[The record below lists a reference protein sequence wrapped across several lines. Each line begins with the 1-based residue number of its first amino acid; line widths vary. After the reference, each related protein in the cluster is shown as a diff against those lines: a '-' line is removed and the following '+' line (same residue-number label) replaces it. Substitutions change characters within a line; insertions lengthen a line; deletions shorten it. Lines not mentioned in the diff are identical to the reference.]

1 MKNISV
7 EELNEILEKHEIW
20 LRGEEGGERAD
31 LWDTDLRGFDLIDI
45 NLSGADLRNSD
56 LGDANLMYADL
67 KYADL
72 KYTNLSYTNLS
83 DADLRGA
90 DLRGANLMGANL
102 SNTNLSNTNL
112 SDTDLSDADLMG
124 ANLSDTNLSDADLRG
139 ADLRGANLSDTDLSD
154 ADLMGANLSD
164 TDISD
169 ADLRGTNL
177 WDTDLSNT
185 NLKNVKTNINTIGY
199 NLACPEE
206 GSFIGYKRASGC
218 MVKLLILDDAKR
230 SSATTYKCRCD
241 KAKVLDIENAYTGE
255 KIEETKSDY
264 DPKFIYRVGE
274 IVTVE
279 DFDDNRWNECSTG
292 IHFFV
297 NKENALNY

>member
-72 KYTNLSYTNLS
+72 KYTDLSYTNLS

-102 SNTNLSNTNL
+102 SNTNLSNT
-112 SDTDLSDADLMG
+112 
-124 ANLSDTNLSDADLRG
+124 
-139 ADLRGANLSDTDLSD
+139 NLSDTDLSD

-264 DPKFIYRVGE
+264 DPEFIYRVGE
-274 IVTVE
+274 IITVD

>member
-1 MKNISV
+1 MKNISL
-7 EELNEILEKHEIW
+7 EELNEILKKHEMW
-20 LRGEEGGERAD
+20 LKGEKGGECAD
-31 LWDTDLRGFDLIDI
+31 LWNTDLSYADLTGA

-72 KYTNLSYTNLS
+72 KY
-83 DADLRGA
+83 
-90 DLRGANLMGANL
+90 
-102 SNTNLSNTNL
+102 
-112 SDTDLSDADLMG
+112 
-124 ANLSDTNLSDADLRG
+124 
-139 ADLRGANLSDTDLSD
+139 
-154 ADLMGANLSD
+154 
-164 TDISD
+164 
-169 ADLRGTNL
+169 
-177 WDTDLSNT
+177 TDLSNT

>member
-1 MKNISV
+1 MKNISQ
-7 EELNEILEKHEIW
+7 EELKEILKKHEMW
-20 LRGEEGGERAD
+20 LKGEEGGERAD
-31 LWDTDLRGFDLIDI
+31 LSNADLRGFDLSNI
-45 NLSGADLRNSD
+45 NLSGADLRNIDLSDTNLNYTDLSNADLWNSNLSYTDLIGADLWNSNLSESD
-56 LGDANLMYADL
+56 LNNANLS
-67 KYADL
+67 
-72 KYTNLSYTNLS
+72 YTNLRGANLSYTNLS
-83 DADLRGA
+83 YTDLRGA
-90 DLRGANLMGANL
+90 DLRYANLNNA
-102 SNTNLSNTNL
+102 
-112 SDTDLSDADLMG
+112 
-124 ANLSDTNLSDADLRG
+124 
-139 ADLRGANLSDTDLSD
+139 
-154 ADLMGANLSD
+154 
-164 TDISD
+164 
-169 ADLRGTNL
+169 NL
-177 WDTDLSNT
+177 WDANLRYANLNNIET
-185 NLKNVKTNINTIGY
+185 NMNTIGY

-206 GSFIGYKRASGC
+206 GSFIGYKKASGY

>member
-72 KYTNLSYTNLS
+72 KYTDLSYTNLS

-90 DLRGANLMGANL
+90 NLRGAN
-102 SNTNLSNTNL
+102 
-112 SDTDLSDADLMG
+112 
-124 ANLSDTNLSDADLRG
+124 
-139 ADLRGANLSDTDLSD
+139 
-154 ADLMGANLSD
+154 LMGANLSD

>member
-72 KYTNLSYTNLS
+72 KYTDLSYTNLS
-83 DADLRGA
+83 DADLR
-90 DLRGANLMGANL
+90 
-102 SNTNLSNTNL
+102 
-112 SDTDLSDADLMG
+112 
-124 ANLSDTNLSDADLRG
+124 
-139 ADLRGANLSDTDLSD
+139 
-154 ADLMGANLSD
+154 GANLSD

-264 DPKFIYRVGE
+264 DPKFIYKTGE
-274 IVTVE
+274 IVTVD
-279 DFDDNRWNECSTG
+279 DFDDNRWNECAPG
-292 IHFFV
+292 IHFFI
-297 NKENALNY
+297 NKEEL